1 MGKIKYFAAYIIP
14 LLAYY
19 TFNVTGI
26 YAYFGLAVI
35 FIVIPFLELVFPPN
49 TYNLNATE
57 KALAKEDVFYDLVLY
72 LLIPIHLYLI
82 YYFLMTIGDPTL
94 TLSDIVT
101 RILMMGFILAF
112 SGINLGH
119 DLGHKTND
127 WLKQVAA
134 QILLTTAIQNHFMP
148 YHNGGH
154 HKDVGTPKDLTSA
167 EKGAN
172 YYVFAVKS
180 QIGGYFKTWGLEAKR
195 LKANGKNTLLN
206 PMVLYTILPLLLLVI
221 IHYFFGV
228 FATFCYFLAAV
239 FGISNLEAQNYFA
252 HYGLR
257 RKLKAD
263 GRYERVNAQH
273 SWNSDHIIGRV
284 LFFELTRHSDHHH
297 IGSKPYQ
304 ILDSREESP
313 ILPYGYTVMLLLSY
327 FPFIFQPIMAKQLDK
342 YGIA

>member
-14 LLAYY
+14 LLAYF

-26 YAYFGLAVI
+26 YAYIGLVVI
-35 FIVIPFLELVFPPN
+35 FIVIPFLELIFPPN
-49 TYNLNATE
+49 TYNLSATE
-57 KALAKEDVFYDLVLY
+57 KALAKEDIFYDIVLY
-72 LLIPIHLYLI
+72 LLVPIHLYLI
-82 YYFLMTIGDPTL
+82 YYFLLTIGNPML
-94 TLSDIVT
+94 TNSDIIART
-101 RILMMGFILAF
+101 LMMGFILAF

-119 DLGHKTND
+119 DLGHKTNN
-127 WLKQVAA
+127 WLKQVFA

-154 HKDVGTPKDLTSA
+154 HKDIGTPKDLTSA
-167 EKGAN
+167 RKGDN
-172 YYVFAVKS
+172 YYFFAVKS
-180 QIGGYFKTWGLEAKR
+180 QIGGYFKTWELEAKR
-195 LKANGKNTLLN
+195 LKAAKKNTLFN
-206 PMVLYTILPLLLLVI
+206 PMTLYTLLPLLLLAGIYFVFGAFATLC
-221 IHYFFGV
+221 YFF
-228 FATFCYFLAAV
+228 AAV

-304 ILDSREESP
+304 ILDSRSESP
-313 ILPYGYTVMLLLSY
+313 ELPYGYTIMLLLSY
-327 FPFIFQPIMAKQLDK
+327 FPFVFRPLMAKQLKK